1 MISLS
6 LRSGLKLDGSLRK
19 ATMDFLQKLSE
30 DPTQPSLHVE
40 TINGAVD
47 KRVRTARVNHQFRAV
62 LFELKSEHT
71 HHFMLVDVFSHDEG
85 TEAARRFDPARLRLG
100 VNPISGVT
108 ELIEETAPAAGVD
121 ARATAAAG
129 AEAGAAGSS
138 GQDSRRKADEAA
150 EKARQLADE
159 QTHGITVTVP
169 QATTPPPRTEL
180 EARGYAPE
188 DVHAE
193 LGIDHALAQRLYAL
207 DNESE
212 LDGLLEGR
220 PTWES
225 EAVYSLVAGYSF
237 AEVRES
243 LGLDKARPAVAGNDA
258 DADAGAVR
266 KDADDA
272 LVLAGLQKDAAK
284 LDFAYLEEVDTDS
297 LRTVIE
303 AGDFDQWRVF
313 IHPEQRRMAQAN
325 FSGSARVFGGAGTG
339 KTVVAVHRA
348 NNLVTRFGSVSELS
362 ADSPRVLLTTFTK
375 GLAQGLKS
383 QMNALNP
390 RFPEAG
396 SAGDPGLWVD
406 NIDAIVR
413 MVVDQGT
420 EAEISEA
427 TRRVLGTASASVRPY
442 QDREAVKVWE
452 GVLLGAD
459 ESLSSEIANETFLQ
473 QEYETV
479 VLANQITTKKDYLKV
494 ARTGRG
500 TPLGRAARKAV
511 WKLLESVMHTQAMD
525 GKLLWPT
532 MSAVGAELLRVIYEN
547 GGGSKFDHV
556 VVDEAQDFNAGHWR
570 FLRACVAEGPNDI
583 FLAEDSHQ
591 RIYGQPLTLSKFR
604 ISTRGRA
611 SHRLTLNYRTTR
623 ENLDYAVRILDGER
637 EFVDSEGEKDSVFG
651 YRSAR
656 SGPLPRVVHCQS
668 AADEFVAAALFIG
681 EWMAENPDA
690 RVGVMCRTRGQLSS
704 IVSGLA
710 DHGIDAVQ
718 TRNAELA
725 SHQQVS
731 VMTMHGAKGLEF
743 THVLLMGVG
752 KSILPQRFR
761 IQGLSE
767 EDRAAALQQER
778 SLLYVASS
786 RARDALVITTHGEA
800 SALLPDDS
808 RAAEHIAG

>member
-100 VNPISGVT
+100 VNPVSGVT

-121 ARATAAAG
+121 APATAAAG
-129 AEAGAAGSS
+129 AGAGAAGSS

-150 EKARQLADE
+150 EKARHLADE
-159 QTHGITVTVP
+159 QTQGITVTVP

-207 DNESE
+207 DDESE

-220 PTWES
+220 PMWES

-243 LGLDKARPAVAGNDA
+243 LGLDKARTAVAGN
-258 DADAGAVR
+258 DAGAVR

-452 GVLLGAD
+452 GVLLDAD

-500 TPLGRAARKAV
+500 TPLGRAARNAV
-511 WKLLESVMHTQAMD
+511 WKLL
-525 GKLLWPT
+525 
-532 MSAVGAELLRVIYEN
+532 
-547 GGGSKFDHV
+547 
-556 VVDEAQDFNAGHWR
+556 
-570 FLRACVAEGPNDI
+570 
-583 FLAEDSHQ
+583 
-591 RIYGQPLTLSKFR
+591 
-604 ISTRGRA
+604 
-611 SHRLTLNYRTTR
+611 
-623 ENLDYAVRILDGER
+623 
-637 EFVDSEGEKDSVFG
+637 
-651 YRSAR
+651 
-656 SGPLPRVVHCQS
+656 
-668 AADEFVAAALFIG
+668 
-681 EWMAENPDA
+681 
-690 RVGVMCRTRGQLSS
+690 
-704 IVSGLA
+704 
-710 DHGIDAVQ
+710 
-718 TRNAELA
+718 
-725 SHQQVS
+725 
-731 VMTMHGAKGLEF
+731 
-743 THVLLMGVG
+743 
-752 KSILPQRFR
+752 
-761 IQGLSE
+761 
-767 EDRAAALQQER
+767 
-778 SLLYVASS
+778 
-786 RARDALVITTHGEA
+786 
-800 SALLPDDS
+800 
-808 RAAEHIAG
+808 

>member
-100 VNPISGVT
+100 VNPVSGVT
-108 ELIEETAPAAGVD
+108 ELIEESAPN
-121 ARATAAAG
+121 
-129 AEAGAAGSS
+129 AAGSGNS
-138 GQDSRRKADEAA
+138 GDDASAESRRHDSRRKADEAA

-159 QTHGITVTVP
+159 QTQGITVTVP
-169 QATTPPPRTEL
+169 QVTTPPPRTEL

-193 LGIDHALAQRLYAL
+193 LGIDHTLAQRLYAL
-207 DNESE
+207 DDESE

-243 LGLDKARPAVAGNDA
+243 LGLDKASRAGAGNDA
-258 DADAGAVR
+258 DADSGAMR
-266 KDADDA
+266 KDAADA

-313 IHPEQRRMAQAN
+313 IHPEQRRMAEAD

-348 NNLVTRFGSVSELS
+348 NNLVTRFGAAPGLS

-396 SAGDPGLWVD
+396 SAGDPGMWVD

-413 MVVDQGT
+413 MVVDQGN

-459 ESLSSEIANETFLQ
+459 ESLGSEIANETFLQ

-532 MSAVGAELLRVIYEN
+532 MSAVGAELLHVIDEN

-570 FLRACVAEGPNDI
+570 FLRACVAQGRNDI

-591 RIYGQPLTLSKFR
+591 RIYGQPLTLSKFG

-637 EFVDSEGEKDSVFG
+637 EFVDAEGEKDSVFG

-668 AADEFVAAALFIG
+668 AADEFVAASLFID

-752 KSILPQRFR
+752 KNILPQRFR

-808 RAAEHIAG
+808 QAAEHIAG